1 MRNRWQWRA
10 AVLVAAVLTTVAVP
24 FDAVPGLHGA
34 RGLAQP
40 ATAPAQDYVLGP
52 GDVVEVAVLGEGEL
66 SRTAAVRPDGKI
78 NLPLIGDVMAA
89 GVTPA
94 QLAER
99 ITTLLRLYLRNP
111 QVSVTVTQ
119 FRVERS
125 FVYLVGQVA
134 RPGPVEIQRG
144 WTVMEVMAV
153 SGGVTQRAALRRAQ
167 IIRRSTGQ
175 TIPVDLERLLLRA
188 DRSADVPVEP
198 GDIIMVPSL
207 QYRVLVLG
215 AVRAP
220 GAYDLDDGARVL
232 DALAL
237 ASGPDPRSA
246 IRSIGVVRNVAS
258 SDKPQVMTV
267 DFTRILGGDASQNIP
282 LQDRDVIY
290 VPEGP
295 LFSWSNLLVVL
306 SGLSLFRAF
315 FGL

>member
-1 MRNRWQWRA
+1 MRDPWRLCA
-10 AVLVAAVLTTVAVP
+10 ALVAVVLGVVFPADVLQGS
-24 FDAVPGLHGA
+24 DAGRVM
-34 RGLAQP
+34 AQP
-40 ATAPAQDYVLGP
+40 APQPQQYILGP
-52 GDVVEVAVLGEGEL
+52 GDVVEVAVLGEAEL

-78 NLPLIGDVMAA
+78 NLPLIGDVEAA
-89 GVTPA
+89 GLTPV

-111 QVSVTVTQ
+111 QVSVSVTQ

-125 FVYLVGQVA
+125 YVYLVGQVA

-153 SGGVTQRAALRRAQ
+153 SGGVTPRAALRRAQ

-215 AVRAP
+215 AVRAA
-220 GAYDLDDGARVL
+220 GAYDLDEGARIL

-237 ASGPDPRSA
+237 AGGPDPRSGM
-246 IRSIGVVRNVAS
+246 RSIGVVRNVAAS
-258 SDKPQVMTV
+258 EKPHVLTV
-267 DFTRILGGDASQNIP
+267 DMIKILAGDASHNVP

-295 LFSWSNLLVVL
+295 MFSWSNILAVL
-306 SGLSLFRAF
+306 SGLNLFRAF

>member
-1 MRNRWQWRA
+1 MKDPSRWLA
-10 AVLVAAVLTTVAVP
+10 ALLAAVAAVLFP
-24 FDAVPGLHGA
+24 LGA
-34 RGLAQP
+34 LVGPDEGRAMAQSSP
-40 ATAPAQDYVLGP
+40 APPQEYILGP
-52 GDVVEVAVLGEGEL
+52 GDVIEVSVLGEAEL

-78 NLPLIGDVMAA
+78 NLPLLGDVQAA
-89 GVTPA
+89 GTTPA

-99 ITTLLRLYLRNP
+99 ITSLLRLYLRNP
-111 QVSVTVTQ
+111 QVSVSVAQ

-125 FVYLVGQVA
+125 YVYLVGQVV
-134 RPGPVEIQRG
+134 RPGPVEVQKG

-153 SGGVTQRAALRRAQ
+153 SGGVTQRAALRRAH

-175 TIPVDLERLLLRA
+175 TIPIDLERLLLRA

-220 GAYDLDDGARVL
+220 GAYDLDDGARIL

-237 ASGPDPRSA
+237 AGGPDPRSA
-246 IRSIGVVRNVAS
+246 TRSIGVVRNVS
-258 SDKPQVMTV
+258 SSEKPQVMTV
-267 DFTRILGGDASQNIP
+267 DLTKILGGDAAQNVP
-282 LQDRDVIY
+282 LQNQDVVY

-295 LFSWSNLLVVL
+295 LFSWSNILSVL

-315 FGL
+315 FGF